1 MLNLLRSLSL
11 AAIAWGAGQAL
22 AQSAA
27 QKELNTLTGAPPGT
41 RCFKSV
47 KLAQEFATR
56 YVASGICP
64 QLRPM
69 DPGQFLHALE
79 VQNAVDQ
86 DFTGEACQAQ
96 FALMLRAGR
105 EWAEKDPAKSCAETA
120 RKLSKLKSINAF
132 RGLLR

>member
-1 MLNLLRSLSL
+1 
-11 AAIAWGAGQAL
+11 
-22 AQSAA
+22 
-27 QKELNTLTGAPPGT
+27 
-41 RCFKSV
+41 
-47 KLAQEFATR
+47 
-56 YVASGICP
+56 
-64 QLRPM
+64 M

>member
-1 MLNLLRSLSL
+1 M
-11 AAIAWGAGQAL
+11 
-22 AQSAA
+22 AQE
-27 QKELNTLTGAPPGT
+27 ELNDLTGAPPGT

-56 YVASGICP
+56 YVASGLCP

-79 VQNAVDQ
+79 LQNAVDR
-86 DFTGEACQAQ
+86 DFTDDACQAQ
-96 FALMLRAGR
+96 FSLMLRAGR
-105 EWAEKDPAKSCAETA
+105 EWAKKDPAKNCAETV
-120 RKLSKLKSINAF
+120 RKLNRLKSINAF